1 MHTYSGNQ
9 LDRAALRRLDQE
21 WLKERWDREDTCFI
35 QFAGERPLVQISAD
49 AGSLAV
55 RWPRKFC
62 KRAALDNAILLGV
75 DADDRAIFGLDVGV
89 TEDGEPK
96 CDVADDTKLIDL
108 RSLAA
113 QGILSGPDL
122 SMLAQARSMLLWH
135 ETHSFCA
142 RCGAPSTI
150 SEAGYKRHCA
160 ACGREHFPRTDP
172 VVIIVVRDGDYC
184 LLGRSAHFAEGSYS
198 ALAGFVEPG
207 ETIEE
212 AAQREVFEES
222 GIKTTDI
229 HYHSSQPWPF
239 PSSLMIGLIGD
250 AANRDITIDYNE
262 LQDARWFARDEVAT
276 MLEGTHPE
284 GLYTP
289 PPFAIAHHLVR
300 TFVLENG

>member
-1 MHTYSGNQ
+1 MHTYSGNL
-9 LDRAALRRLDQE
+9 LDRAALRRLDE
-21 WLKERWDREDTCFI
+21 AWLNERWDRDDTCFI
-35 QFAGERPLVQISAD
+35 QFAGERPLVQIDVEAGSLSVRWARRFSAD
-49 AGSLAV
+49 ASL
-55 RWPRKFC
+55 
-62 KRAALDNAILLGV
+62 DQAILLGV
-75 DADDRAIFGLDVGV
+75 DDGDRAIFGFDVGL

-96 CDVADDTKLIDL
+96 CQTSDDTKLIDL

-113 QGILSGPDL
+113 QGILSGSDL
-122 SMLAQARSMLLWH
+122 SMLAQTRSMLVWH

-142 RCGAPSTI
+142 RCGAPSQI
-150 SEAGYKRHCA
+150 MEAGYKRHCA
-160 ACGREHFPRTDP
+160 TCSREHFPRTDP
-172 VVIIVVRDGDYC
+172 VVIIVVRDGDHC

-212 AAQREVFEES
+212 AAQREVLEES

-229 HYHSSQPWPF
+229 RYHSSQPWPF

-250 AANRDITIDYNE
+250 AENRDITIDYNE
-262 LQDARWFARDEVAT
+262 LQDARWFAREEVAQ

-300 TFVLENG
+300 TFVLEGG